1 MFGHYTYLIYVL
13 AFCLIPTGVFWAL
26 GFRFLRRNLTVVGM
40 TALIMLAY
48 MCLTDPF
55 AEAWHN
61 WFFSPDRLL
70 GVWVI
75 NFPVEEGLF
84 FLLVPIAVASA
95 TLFFLSLS
103 EKSPNAADMKRKA
116 SSHMGLE

>member
-61 WFFSPDRLL
+61 WFFSADRLL

-75 NFPVEEGLF
+75 NFPLEEGLF

-103 EKSPNAADMKRKA
+103 EKSPNAADMKGKT
-116 SSHMGLE
+116 SSNMGLE